1 MSTILCPSDELCGYG
16 QHLFSGWEID
26 EYCEA
31 ISEIHHNW
39 RMRYFFFSPDTV
51 RVITLAHKMVQLQT
65 LPTLRLMMFSQYDP
79 SIGLDIELVEA
90 PVDKESGEPL
100 AEDRVVPFYS

>member
-1 MSTILCPSDELCGYG
+1 
-16 QHLFSGWEID
+16 
-26 EYCEA
+26 
-31 ISEIHHNW
+31 
-39 RMRYFFFSPDTV
+39 
-51 RVITLAHKMVQLQT
+51 MVQLQT